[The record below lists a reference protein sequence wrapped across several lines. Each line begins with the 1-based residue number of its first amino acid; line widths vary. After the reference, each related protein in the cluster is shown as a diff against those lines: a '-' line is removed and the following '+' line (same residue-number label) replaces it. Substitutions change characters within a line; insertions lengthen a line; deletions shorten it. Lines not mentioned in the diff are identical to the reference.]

1 MKTAVIFGATSSIA
15 QAVSQQLA
23 ERGMTLLLVGRNQ
36 EKLEQVQTD
45 LQTRGAKQCQIMV
58 QDLAN
63 ITDYDT
69 LISQV
74 MNRLGRIDLTL
85 IAHGTLPEQKEIEQN
100 IHQTMNEI
108 KLNGLSVIGI
118 LTVLANH
125 LVFQRSG
132 TIAVISS
139 VAGDRG
145 RQSNYVYGAAKAMVT
160 TFLDGL
166 RGRLLKNGIHVL
178 TIKPGFVDTPMTAD
192 LPKGALWA
200 RPEKVAKDIVKAIDK
215 KKNVLYTP
223 FFWRFIMLIIKNI
236 PEALFKKMK
245 L

>member
-36 EKLEQVQTD
+36 DKLKQVQSD

-160 TFLDGL
+160 TFVDGL
-166 RGRLLKNGIHVL
+166 RGRLLKNGVHVL

-200 RPEKVAKDIVKAIDK
+200 QPEKVAKDIVKAIDK